1 MFEAAKSLAS
11 VAEFM
16 QNNPDASLL
25 GIQQKHQKSN
35 QDFVLD
41 LKEQQQMDKNNMQL
55 VSDGIDFLARLLVT
69 ERENQKGE
77 LDPLR
82 EELQIMAEEL
92 RSSLLQKIDVVKQ
105 STQLQI
111 AKVNENIDVFEN
123 ALNAQIALR
132 KANFK
137 AMKQEFQKSK
147 DDLDHQIII
156 EQQEREAQAD
166 ALNILQQNVIQES
179 KEQIQLQIQKSALQ
193 LKTEVENQ
201 MFQANLTQNIVV
213 KKFTVVENQIQNIQ
227 KLNQNEKI
235 ERETVEKEIV
245 KQIETIVDKITN
257 GINSAYK

>member
-1 MFEAAKSLAS
+1 
-11 VAEFM
+11 
-16 QNNPDASLL
+16 
-25 GIQQKHQKSN
+25 
-35 QDFVLD
+35 
-41 LKEQQQMDKNNMQL
+41 
-55 VSDGIDFLARLLVT
+55 
-69 ERENQKGE
+69 
-77 LDPLR
+77 
-82 EELQIMAEEL
+82 
-92 RSSLLQKIDVVKQ
+92 
-105 STQLQI
+105 
-111 AKVNENIDVFEN
+111 
-123 ALNAQIALR
+123 
-132 KANFK
+132 
-137 AMKQEFQKSK
+137 MKQEFQKSK

-227 KLNQNEKI
+227 KLNQNEII